1 MFGFFVVY
9 VYGLPKKEGRDL
21 AKKIKIGMRREEVWE
36 VFGGSPSFITGVHN
50 KDEQFWWYGE
60 GAKQGIV
67 NKAHGNNG
75 TTYIWLLFNIGNLL
89 DKRVIN

>member
-1 MFGFFVVY
+1 MDAYSGQGGY
-9 VYGLPKKEGRDL
+9 SALP
-21 AKKIKIGMRREEVWE
+21 AW
-36 VFGGSPSFITGVHN
+36 
-50 KDEQFWWYGE
+50 
-60 GAKQGIV
+60 GAKQAIV